1 LLEADLVELLVEDI
15 SMLVEDVLMHELNGL
30 ELLVAKEALVHGACG
45 NNLSFLLGILLLH
58 GFQDGVF
65 FRGGN
70 LSDATINALLGSFEL
85 LIFEVF
91 ATGPGRTFNLT
102 SCNSGCI
109 S

>member
-1 LLEADLVELLVEDI
+1 MLEADLVELLVEDI

-30 ELLVAKEALVHGACG
+30 ELLVAEEALVHGTSG
-45 NNLSFLLGILLLH
+45 NNLSFLFGILLLH

-70 LSDATINALLGSFEL
+70 LSDATINALLGCFEL
-85 LIFEVF
+85 LTLEIF
-91 ATGPGRTFNLT
+91 ATCPGRTFNLT
-102 SCNSGCI
+102 SCNPGCV